1 MYTIASLWNLKQV
14 SNNPLD
20 LTKIAYLDRF
30 NCFAGIDNTN
40 GNYIYAMKLPSSTEI
55 PEIKNSKFR
64 GVNIQLLS
72 DQVEHNLLIVLNDIE
87 IKDVFILF
95 IDDIINSISESPT
108 EYEAYITTIG
118 VISKW
123 KKLFDRINNSCLSE
137 DRVKGLLGEL
147 HVLKQIIIETRNPI
161 IAINAWTGWDF
172 DDKDFT
178 YKNKALEVKFSTA
191 KVSHLNISSERQ
203 LDSTGLDFLYLKL
216 IIAKKVKSAGITL
229 NAIVLQIEDLISGD
243 LEALTEFEKRLYKT
257 GYSKIDERDNV
268 LSNTQ
273 YLIEEEKNYQII
285 EDFPLITKANF
296 AEGIFQVNYQI
307 ELSACSDF
315 IDPNFQLNQFI
326 N

>member
-1 MYTIASLWNLKQV
+1 
-14 SNNPLD
+14 
-20 LTKIAYLDRF
+20 
-30 NCFAGIDNTN
+30 
-40 GNYIYAMKLPSSTEI
+40 
-55 PEIKNSKFR
+55 
-64 GVNIQLLS
+64 
-72 DQVEHNLLIVLNDIE
+72 
-87 IKDVFILF
+87 
-95 IDDIINSISESPT
+95 
-108 EYEAYITTIG
+108 